1 MIKINDMEIE
11 WREGITIKDAMD
23 EVKFTFPL
31 VVVSVNDEII
41 PQKEHAKFFLKDGDT
56 VEVIHLTSGG

>member
-11 WREGITIKDAMD
+11 WRDGMTIQDAMN
-23 EVKFTFPL
+23 EVKFSFPL

-41 PQKEHAKFFLKDGDT
+41 PQKELPKFVLQDGDK
-56 VEVIHLTSGG
+56 VEVLHLTSGG